1 MPEASLATA
10 LILVSAL
17 LHASW
22 NAILKSGTDREA
34 MIGVLNVSGAL
45 VSVPALFFVPLPV
58 GNDWIWIGV
67 SVLVH
72 LGYQLSLARM
82 MGSADYSLV
91 YPISRGLGPLVVT
104 VAALLILNEPLGAP
118 QVVAILVIITG
129 AVVAGFASAGHF
141 HAPPINAIFWACL
154 VGLLIGVYTSI
165 DGTAVKHMSPLTFLF
180 WSNIIIM
187 PPMMTLLYR
196 THGRAFTGRMKISA
210 PRALAMTLVAY
221 AGYSLALFAFR
232 YGSLAEIAALR
243 ETSIL
248 FAAVIGALLLKERL
262 SVLRIFGITLI
273 AAGAVFLKSL

>member
-45 VSVPALFFVPLPV
+45 VSVPALFFVPLPM
-58 GNDWIWIGV
+58 GSDWIWIGV

-104 VAALLILNEPLGAP
+104 LAALLILNEPLGGP
-118 QVVAILVIITG
+118 QVAAILVIISG
-129 AVVAGFASAGHF
+129 AVIAGFASAGRF
-141 HAPPINAIFWACL
+141 HPPPIDAVFWACL

-196 THGRAFTGRMKISA
+196 THGRAFTGRMRTSA

-221 AGYSLALFAFR
+221 SGYSLALFAFR

-248 FAAVIGALLLKERL
+248 FAAIIGALLLKERL

-273 AAGAVFLKSL
+273 AAGASFLKSL